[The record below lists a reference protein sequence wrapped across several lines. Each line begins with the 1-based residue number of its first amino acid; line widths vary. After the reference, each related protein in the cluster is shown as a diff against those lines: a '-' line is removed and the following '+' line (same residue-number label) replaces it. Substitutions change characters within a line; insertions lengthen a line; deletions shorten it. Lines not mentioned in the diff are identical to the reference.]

1 MSQLGQSRR
10 FDPPPT
16 TSGIPQ
22 TSDIIMSAELV
33 RLVPIVLQKSKIE
46 GPRKFRKSGFL
57 ADSTAATLRRS
68 DTRLGGRFSEKR
80 MVPHVSARKAHWR
93 SLEFSVVAT
102 KRLFQQ
108 YPHKTDLR
116 ECPSNVRSRG
126 QRRHR
131 AARSPLPFLTQ
142 AV

>member
-1 MSQLGQSRR
+1 M
-10 FDPPPT
+10 
-16 TSGIPQ
+16 PQ
-22 TSDIIMSAELV
+22 IAPRGSAFRDDWLKLRHAPIKMV
-33 RLVPIVLQKSKIE
+33 RSWQIVLQKSKIE

-108 YPHKTDLR
+108 Y
-116 ECPSNVRSRG
+116 
-126 QRRHR
+126 RH
-131 AARSPLPFLTQ
+131 F
-142 AV
+142 